1 VSCHR
6 MPGSAAGKVLRV
18 LRLGRAPALNRLAI
32 HGLNRL
38 PSLENVDGCDGLIDI
53 SEPETELEF

>member
-1 VSCHR
+1 